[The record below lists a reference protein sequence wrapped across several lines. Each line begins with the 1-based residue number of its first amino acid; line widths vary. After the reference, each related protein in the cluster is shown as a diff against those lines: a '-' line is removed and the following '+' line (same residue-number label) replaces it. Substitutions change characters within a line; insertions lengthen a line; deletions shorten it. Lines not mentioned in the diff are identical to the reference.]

1 MKAYTD
7 RPLIRVIA
15 AITGLLIHAVTAEAQ
30 ASIPSAPSANLHQW
44 GSVTLFHGLPSDHVR
59 VIAQDKEGFLWL
71 GTDGGLARYDGRRIH
86 KIVAEGLPDGRVRAI
101 KLAGDGV
108 LWIGTDSGAT
118 RLVGG
123 EFKPIPET
131 AGKTITAILTPDSTR
146 AFLASEQGSI
156 FSCSTQAD
164 GSVGVRKIKSEDNA
178 LLQIDS
184 ASHSPLP
191 LTSLALAGN
200 TLLVGTRSRGL
211 LSVEGD
217 EVKEIL
223 SRPRA
228 FFVEAIATDAKGRPW
243 FGAQTTDR
251 DCGLYQSADPVRP
264 QKLGMNTGTVTALEF
279 DPQNNLWAGTE
290 GQGALMFGDSRR
302 FEHFTFEN
310 TAGGLRSNHIYSVF
324 VDREGVVWFGTDR
337 GACRYDPRS
346 VRIET
351 VSVRP
356 ESNFTRALF
365 QSRDG
370 WIWCGTNRGL
380 FVRSAKVDEWH
391 EVKELQGRTVH
402 SIAEDAPEHLL
413 VGTASGLYTGIKPST
428 KQRRALGISGPL
440 LGDRFFSKLAPAEE
454 TGATGD
460 SVRAICEFQGSFY
473 IASFGRG
480 LERLEHDRH
489 VLVWPAQ
496 SVISLHSDGDKRLWI
511 GTAGDGVF
519 AFDGKEVR
527 REGALDSLSGKT
539 AWSIGG
545 SSDTTLWLASPDGL
559 NAYSSGRLLKLLEGN
574 DVRRVLARANTAW
587 CVTAGGGLYR
597 ILIDNS
603 GGPVIAR
610 LGGEQGLPSQNAFA
624 ILSTPDTSGDEV
636 LWIGTNRGVARYM
649 PGRIAPQLRV
659 ARVMSKRLFQPEEIR
674 GGLNLDYPQSGLLV
688 DLEAFSSRTFPE
700 QFQYSFSLF
709 DSQGKPL
716 GHKLARDSQFLI
728 ENLRPGRY
736 RIEARAFT
744 NDLAASEP
752 FALEF
757 QVAHAPFPWASTG
770 LAVLLALALAAM
782 WWGRRQNLRLTR
794 TNVALGD
801 ANLQLAD
808 TRMQLANET
817 EAERRRIAR
826 DLHDQT
832 LADLRRL
839 LLLTDQLPAR
849 ESKNGRETID
859 PAVLRGEVESISTE
873 IRRICEDLSPSAL
886 TNVGLAAALEWAL
899 ADAVAHMP
907 AERRFEYEFVCSDT
921 IEERLR
927 LAPAEQIQ
935 IYRILQEAIS
945 NACHHSRAT
954 HVRLVV
960 NCQAAGSWAIELQ
973 DDGKGFDAACRVST
987 RRGLANIRSRASL
1000 IQAEVEWSSQ
1010 PSGGTVFTLQ
1020 RKGRSSQE

>member
-1 MKAYTD
+1 MKGYID
-7 RPLIRVIA
+7 RHLFRAIA
-15 AITGLLIHAVTAEAQ
+15 AIVGLLIHAGTAQ
-30 ASIPSAPSANLHQW
+30 AQSLIPSTSSANLHQW

-59 VIAQDKEGFLWL
+59 VIAQDTDGFLWL

-123 EFKPIPET
+123 EFKPIAET
-131 AGKTITAILTPDSTR
+131 AGKSITAILAPDPGR

-156 FSCSTQAD
+156 FSCSIRPD
-164 GSVGVRKIKSEDNA
+164 GSLAIRIVKSEDYP

-184 ASHSPLP
+184 ASHSPLT
-191 LTSLALAGN
+191 LTSLALVGN
-200 TLLVGTRSRGL
+200 TLLVGTHSRGL
-211 LSVEGD
+211 LAVEGD
-217 EVKEIL
+217 EVKEVL
-223 SRPRA
+223 SRPRV
-228 FFVEAIATDAKGRPW
+228 FFVEALATDAKGRPW

-264 QKLGMNTGTVTALEF
+264 QKLAMNTGTVTALQF
-279 DPQNNLWAGTE
+279 DAEDNLWAGTE
-290 GQGALMFGDSRR
+290 GQGALMFGDSRKI
-302 FEHFTFEN
+302 EHLTFEN

-346 VRIET
+346 LRIET
-351 VSVRP
+351 VSVHP

-380 FVRSAKVDEWH
+380 FVRSAKTDEWH
-391 EVKELQGRTVH
+391 EIDELRGKTIH
-402 SIAEDAPEHLL
+402 TIAEDAPEHLL
-413 VGTASGLYTGIKPST
+413 VGTASGLYTGIKPT
-428 KQRRALGISGPL
+428 TRQRRTAGISGPHP
-440 LGDRFFSKLAPAEE
+440 GDRLFSKLAPADE

-489 VLVWPAQ
+489 VLVWPGQ

-519 AFDGKEVR
+519 TFDGKEVR
-527 REGALDSLSGKT
+527 REAELDPLSGKT
-539 AWSIGG
+539 TWSIGG
-545 SSDTTLWLASPDGL
+545 SSDSTLWLAGPDGL
-559 NAYSSGRLLKLLEGN
+559 NAFRSRQLLSLLEGN
-574 DVRRVLARANTAW
+574 DVRRVLARANTSW
-587 CVTAGGGLYR
+587 SVTAGGGLYR
-597 ILIDNS
+597 ILIDDG

-624 ILSTPDTSGDEV
+624 ILSTFETTGDEV
-636 LWIGTNRGVARYM
+636 LWIGTNRGVARYV

-674 GGLNLDYPQSGLLV
+674 AGLNLDYPQSGLLV

-736 RIEARAFT
+736 RVEARAFT

-752 FALEF
+752 FVLEF
-757 QVAHAPFPWASTG
+757 QVARAPFAWASAG
-770 LAVLLALALAAM
+770 LAVLLALALAVM

-839 LLLTDQLPAR
+839 LLLTDQLPAH
-849 ESKNGRETID
+849 ESKNGHEAID

-899 ADAVAHMP
+899 ADAVTHMP
-907 AERRFEYEFVCSDT
+907 AERRFEYEFVCSDAS
-921 IEERLR
+921 EERLR
-927 LAPAEQIQ
+927 LAPAEEIQ
-935 IYRILQEAIS
+935 IFRILQEAIS
-945 NACHHSRAT
+945 NACHHSGAT
-954 HVRLVV
+954 QVKLVV
-960 NCQAAGSWAIELQ
+960 TCEAAGAWTIELQ
-973 DDGKGFDAACRVST
+973 DDGKGFDVGCRVT
-987 RRGLANIRSRASL
+987 TGRGLANIRSRASL
-1000 IQAEVEWSSQ
+1000 IHADVEWSNR
-1010 PSGGTVFTLQ
+1010 PDGGTVFTLE
-1020 RKGRSSQE
+1020 RAARSSDE

>member
-1 MKAYTD
+1 M
-7 RPLIRVIA
+7 
-15 AITGLLIHAVTAEAQ
+15 
-30 ASIPSAPSANLHQW
+30 
-44 GSVTLFHGLPSDHVR
+44 
-59 VIAQDKEGFLWL
+59 
-71 GTDGGLARYDGRRIH
+71 
-86 KIVAEGLPDGRVRAI
+86 
-101 KLAGDGV
+101 
-108 LWIGTDSGAT
+108 
-118 RLVGG
+118 
-123 EFKPIPET
+123 
-131 AGKTITAILTPDSTR
+131 
-146 AFLASEQGSI
+146 
-156 FSCSTQAD
+156 
-164 GSVGVRKIKSEDNA
+164 
-178 LLQIDS
+178 
-184 ASHSPLP
+184 
-191 LTSLALAGN
+191 GN
-200 TLLVGTRSRGL
+200 MLLVGSHSRGL
-211 LSVEGD
+211 LAVEGD
-217 EVKEIL
+217 EVREIL

-228 FFVEAIATDAKGRPW
+228 FFVEAIAIDARGRPW

-251 DCGLYQSADPVRP
+251 DSGLFQSADLIRP
-264 QKLGMNTGTVTALEF
+264 QKLAMNTGTVTALAF
-279 DPQNNLWAGTE
+279 DPQGALWAGTE
-290 GQGALMFGDSRR
+290 GQGAFTYGESHKL
-302 FEHFTFEN
+302 EHFTFEN
-310 TAGGLRSNHIYSVF
+310 TAGGLRSNHIYAVF

-346 VRIET
+346 LRIET
-351 VSVRP
+351 VSIHR

-380 FVRSAKVDEWH
+380 FVRSAKAEAWH
-391 EVKELQGRTVH
+391 EIKELQGKTVH

-413 VGTASGLYTGIKPST
+413 VGTASGLFTGIKPTT
-428 KQRRALGISGPL
+428 KQRRAHGISGPL
-440 LGDRFFSKLAPAEE
+440 PGDRLFSRIEPADE

-480 LERLEHDRH
+480 LERLERDRH
-489 VLVWPAQ
+489 VLVWPGQ
-496 SVISLHSDGDKRLWI
+496 SAVSLHSDNDKRLWI

-519 AFDGKEVR
+519 VFDGREVR
-527 REGALDSLSGKT
+527 REAALDSMSGKT

-545 SSDTTLWLASPDGL
+545 SSDGTLWLATPDGL
-559 NAYSSGRLLKLLEGN
+559 NAYRSGQLLTLLEGN
-574 DVRRVLARANTAW
+574 DVRKVIARANTAW

-597 ILIDNS
+597 ILIDDG

-610 LGGEQGLPSQNAFA
+610 LGAEQGLPSQNAFA
-624 ILSTPDTSGDEV
+624 ILATTEASGDEV
-636 LWIGTNRGVARYM
+636 LWIGTNRGVARYI
-649 PGRIAPQLRV
+649 PGHIAPQLRV
-659 ARVMSKRLFQPEEIR
+659 ARVMSKRLFQPEEIHA
-674 GGLNLDYPQSGLLV
+674 GLSLDYPQSGLLV

-700 QFQYSFSLF
+700 QFQYSFSLY
-709 DSQGKPL
+709 DSHGKLL

-736 RIEARAFT
+736 RVEARAFT

-752 FALEF
+752 FALDF
-757 QVAHAPFPWASTG
+757 QVARAPFPWASSG
-770 LAVLLALALAAM
+770 LAVLLALALVAM

-817 EAERRRIAR
+817 EAERRRISR

-849 ESKNGRETID
+849 ENENGRETID
-859 PAVLRGEVESISTE
+859 PAVLRGEVETISTE
-873 IRRICEDLSPSAL
+873 IRRICEDLSPSTL
-886 TNVGLAAALEWAL
+886 SNVGLAAALEWAI

-907 AERRFEYEFVCSDT
+907 SDHRFEYEFVCDDA

-945 NACHHSRAT
+945 NTCHHSNAT

-960 NCQAAGSWAIELQ
+960 TSETDGGWAIELE
-973 DDGKGFDAACRVST
+973 DNGSGFDVGCRVSMG
-987 RRGLANIRSRASL
+987 RGLANIRSRASL
-1000 IQAEVEWSSQ
+1000 IQAEVEWSGGRG
-1010 PSGGTVFTLQ
+1010 GGTIFTLQ
-1020 RKGRSSQE
+1020 RAAKRNHE